1 MDIIPILIFVAGS
14 VFGAGLFWVLSQR
27 LTTAQ
32 KQDHDNIKAEFG
44 DLSKQALD
52 QNLDSFLKLAENKFS
67 ELLKSSDNQLN
78 QKKELIDQSIV
89 EMKSKLEGLD
99 KSTNELTGH
108 VKSSQKGI
116 GDLADSTQKLSR
128 ILSSSQERGQWGER
142 MVEDILSFI
151 ANDEDDKNLED
162 LNDNN
167 EKNLIKNIVNLN
179 EKSVE
184 DLMIPR
190 SEIIALDH
198 DKSYNEILEVIKDE
212 GHSRF
217 PVYKKNMDNV
227 IGFFHIKDF
236 IKSSQDT
243 FQMNE
248 IIRDVLY
255 VAPKSPILDLLKTMR
270 SSRIHIGLVVD
281 GVGGVDGLVTIEDL
295 VEEIVGEIEDEH
307 DAEDEE
313 ELVFKK
319 SDNSITVD
327 ASYRVEDLEEYFA
340 INIPRNEDDETS
352 SVGGLVYEKINRI
365 PKNNEII
372 DFNDELR
379 IKIIK
384 SNNRKIEIVEV
395 NKNN

>member
-1 MDIIPILIFVAGS
+1 MNTNNADKTSSWKNWIIKKL
-14 VFGAGLFWVLSQR
+14 LS
-27 LTTAQ
+27 
-32 KQDHDNIKAEFG
+32 N
-44 DLSKQALD
+44 
-52 QNLDSFLKLAENKFS
+52 
-67 ELLKSSDNQLN
+67 
-78 QKKELIDQSIV
+78 
-89 EMKSKLEGLD
+89 
-99 KSTNELTGH
+99 
-108 VKSSQKGI
+108 
-116 GDLADSTQKLSR
+116 DSTK
-128 ILSSSQERGQWGER
+128 
-142 MVEDILSFI
+142 EDILNFI
-151 ANDEDDKNLED
+151 ANDEDNKDIED

-179 EKSVE
+179 DKSVE

-190 SEIIALDH
+190 SEIVALDH
-198 DKSYNEILEVIKDE
+198 DKSYNEILEVIKEE
-212 GHSRF
+212 GHSRI
-217 PVYKKNMDNV
+217 PVFKKNIDNV

-248 IIRDVLY
+248 ILRDVLY

-313 ELVFKK
+313 ELVYKK
-319 SDNSITVD
+319 SDNSIIVD
-327 ASYRVEDLEEYFA
+327 ASYRVEDLEEFFK

-365 PKNNEII
+365 PKNNEVI
-372 DFNDELR
+372 DFNNELS
-379 IKIIK
+379 IKIVK